1 MSQQQSMQEH
11 FRAIAGAYRQLRTC
25 DEAPVLYIRN
35 TFAGRRSIRA
45 VDIGCGA
52 GRYDIFFFRHLP
64 KLHLTCVDANQRML
78 EELARYLAKNN
89 ITDFATIHASVDDLD
104 LEEERFDAVFS
115 FNAVHHFDFQSFL
128 SKAARAIR
136 NDGWLFI
143 YTRTPSQN
151 AETIWGQY
159 FPSFLE
165 KETRLYELAQMESWI
180 RDTPRLRL
188 DAVKA
193 FTYRRRSDL
202 DRLLLQARGKHYSTF
217 SLYSNDEFEEAFE
230 AFAGNIRRRYD
241 NSDEVQWFDKN
252 TLLKIGRTN
261 AG

>member
-1 MSQQQSMQEH
+1 MQKH
-11 FRAIAGAYRQLRTC
+11 FRGIAGAYRQLRTR
-25 DEAPVLYIRN
+25 DEAPVLYIRD
-35 TFAGRRSIRA
+35 TFAGRGSIRA
-45 VDIGCGA
+45 VDIGCGE

-64 KLHLTCVDANQRML
+64 KLHLTCVDANERML
-78 EELARYLAKNN
+78 AELSRYLGKHN
-89 ITDFATIHASVDDLD
+89 ITNFDTIHASVDDLD
-104 LEEERFDAVFS
+104 LAEERFDAVFT

-136 NDGWLFI
+136 NDGWIFI

-151 AETIWGQY
+151 AETIWGQH

-180 RDTPRLRL
+180 RDTLRLRL

-193 FTYRRRSDL
+193 FSYRRRSDL

-217 SLYSNDEFEEAFE
+217 SLYTDDEFEEAID
-230 AFAGNIRRRYD
+230 AFAGNIRRRYYK
-241 NSDEVQWFDKN
+241 SGEVRWFDKN
-252 TLLKIGRTN
+252 ILLKIGRTN
-261 AG
+261 TG